1 LLSVPAS
8 ELWSI
13 GQQHQFV
20 KRINS
25 GELKEPKDKKG
36 IVDSPLIDF
45 IQPGNY
51 IFPQLH
57 FEIGTVN
64 NVLDWLRAFTE
75 EEVEVLSEPEK
86 RQGIS
91 KS

>member
-1 LLSVPAS
+1 MWCKYHPNNWNGLLSVPAS

-20 KRINS
+20 ERILS

-45 IQPGNY
+45 IHLVTT
-51 IFPQLH
+51 FS
-57 FEIGTVN
+57 
-64 NVLDWLRAFTE
+64 
-75 EEVEVLSEPEK
+75 LSCT
-86 RQGIS
+86 S
-91 KS
+91 KSEL